1 MDCLTEGTHGRRH
14 KRISVEVRKSLL
26 HKIFFEQKKIKVAA
40 KELKLNYSSAKTI
53 LHLYRKNMRKNAKA
67 PAMCSNVCGFRPINQ
82 NDSTTLE
89 YNLKVSQG
97 GEVIRKMKHIAVER
111 IHSNFASSN
120 RHPFLG
126 ANEVCTESDKIV
138 IAINKLTD
146 QIRELNRLNMLVAT
160 FMNSSTQTPTSSPTF
175 AMSAFSKISG
185 GCLSLL
191 QTSEEFQ
198 KEYIS

>member
-111 IHSNFASSN
+111 
-120 RHPFLG
+120 